1 MWNLLSYTLNQFR
14 FDLRQTPPGT
24 KSQASAEIVKPEDQ
38 RAKAVAR
45 FCPLRPT
52 RSTRVLSPER
62 ARSLTAHFPPECR
75 VRVFALQLTSGR
87 RFPSPSALPFHIRRG
102 DLL

>member
-14 FDLRQTPPGT
+14 FDHRQTPPGT

-52 RSTRVLSPER
+52 KRMPILSPER
-62 ARSLTAHFPPECR
+62 ARSITAHFPQRR
-75 VRVFALQLTSGR
+75 VRVSALQLTGGR
-87 RFPSPSALPFHIRRG
+87 RFPIPSALPFHIRRG
-102 DLL
+102 DLW